1 MASAEK
7 CLIRVSTGVVIAVCQ
22 ALEITAV
29 GKARWSL
36 PSGASGLLR
45 REHYPADVHADHEKP
60 SVFVNDSE

>member
-1 MASAEK
+1 M
-7 CLIRVSTGVVIAVCQ
+7 LHVCQ

-29 GKARWSL
+29 GKARCSL